1 MKGKYAARSENRRVT
16 EATSEIAELRAVIKR
31 EREES
36 RAQVIALEAEVRRLR
51 SDHLAEAS
59 RIAADEV
66 HRRIAEAEE
75 ERKGRGMSDDIA
87 LDLMYQKDRFI
98 FNACRYLS
106 MTKGSN
112 PIEALAIVLT
122 WCTDDDIY
130 GIANLDFLLKLG
142 VPRDGW
148 VARTWQQVREAH
160 ARPTRRRI
168 RAGTP
173 LAVSLDRAEQEGHS
187 DIHPKYDPQWYPRVR
202 YQGIELVDEP
212 EAQP

>member
-36 RAQVIALEAEVRRLR
+36 RTQILALEAEVRRLR
-51 SDHLAEAS
+51 ADHLAEAS

-66 HRRIAEAEE
+66 RRRISQAEE
-75 ERKGRGMSDDIA
+75 ERKSRGMSDDIA

-106 MTKGSN
+106 MTKGES
-112 PIEALAIVLT
+112 PLVVLPT
-122 WCTDDDIY
+122 VLSWCTDDDVY
-130 GIANLDFLLKLG
+130 GITGLGFLVKLG
-142 VPRDGW
+142 VPKDGW
-148 VARTWQQVREAH
+148 VARMWQQVSTAYKNG
-160 ARPTRRRI
+160 TRRRM

-173 LAVSLDRAEQEGHS
+173 LAISLDQAEQEGHS
-187 DIHPKYDPQWYPRVR
+187 DIHPKYNPQWYPRVR

-212 EAQP
+212 EAKP